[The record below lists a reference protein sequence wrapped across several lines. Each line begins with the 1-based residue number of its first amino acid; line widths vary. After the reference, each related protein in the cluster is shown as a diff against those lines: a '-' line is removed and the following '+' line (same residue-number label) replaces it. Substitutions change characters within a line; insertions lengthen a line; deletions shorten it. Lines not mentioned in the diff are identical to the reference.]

1 MIVVSNLCIT
11 KTADIQLTKREIEVL
26 ITNISIEIMQLQA
39 HYALPPRH
47 CGQTYR
53 IERIDTLYN
62 LRDKLVAAKEA
73 MMCQEK
79 KLSKK

>member
-1 MIVVSNLCIT
+1 
-11 KTADIQLTKREIEVL
+11 
-26 ITNISIEIMQLQA
+26 MQLQA